1 MRPPSGP
8 DRRARFRRARSVRH
22 VLFEAIQLLI
32 PKLRNAIRKLR
43 NVILKLRDGKFKLR
57 ASGINDF
64 VQIDDRKNG
73 YGRLPVSLTKIHES
87 DRHKRR
93 NKR

>member
-32 PKLRNAIRKLR
+32 PKLRN
-43 NVILKLRDGKFKLR
+43 VILKLRDGKFKLR
-57 ASGINDF
+57 AYGINDF